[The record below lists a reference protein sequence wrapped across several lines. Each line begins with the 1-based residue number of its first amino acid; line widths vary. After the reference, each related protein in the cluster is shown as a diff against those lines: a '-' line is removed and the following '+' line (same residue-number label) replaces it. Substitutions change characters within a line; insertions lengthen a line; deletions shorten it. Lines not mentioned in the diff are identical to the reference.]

1 MKKLSDATLL
11 PQSGIRRMFDLAKNK
26 EDTISFVL
34 GEPDFDTPKN
44 VIKAAQKALEEGQT
58 HYTDNAGILPL
69 RQAIARETKKYDHVA
84 YNPENE
90 ILVCTGGMEALY
102 LSMATLLDPGDEV
115 LISDPCYANYYGQ
128 ISMNHGVP
136 VPVPVYEENGFNFTY
151 EALSE
156 AVTDKTKVILLNSP
170 CNPTGAVAGRKV
182 MEDIAKVALEH
193 DLYVVYDAVYKHL
206 LYEGEY
212 VNIAA
217 LDGMKNRTIY
227 IDSCSKT
234 YAMTGWRIGY
244 LAGPREIVSLMPKL
258 QENVPS
264 CVTTF
269 AQYGA
274 VEALNNGQA
283 SIKEMYDQYEERR
296 KVLLECIE
304 KIGKISCRPPKGA
317 FYAFINIKETGLG
330 STEFA
335 EQLLEKEGVVAAPG
349 SAFGEQG
356 EGYIRIS
363 YATSVETI
371 RKGMARIQKFVES
384 L

>member
-1 MKKLSDATLL
+1 M
-11 PQSGIRRMFDLAKNK
+11 
-26 EDTISFVL
+26 
-34 GEPDFDTPKN
+34 
-44 VIKAAQKALEEGQT
+44 
-58 HYTDNAGILPL
+58 
-69 RQAIARETKKYDHVA
+69 
-84 YNPENE
+84 
-90 ILVCTGGMEALY
+90 
-102 LSMATLLDPGDEV
+102 
-115 LISDPCYANYYGQ
+115 
-128 ISMNHGVP
+128 
-136 VPVPVYEENGFNFTY
+136 
-151 EALSE
+151 
-156 AVTDKTKVILLNSP
+156 
-170 CNPTGAVAGRKV
+170 
-182 MEDIAKVALEH
+182 
-193 DLYVVYDAVYKHL
+193 VYDAVYKHL

-212 VNIAA
+212 VNIAS

-274 VEALNNGQA
+274 VEAISSGQE
-283 SIKEMYDQYEERR
+283 SIKQMHDQYAERR

-304 KIGKISCRPPKGA
+304 NIEKISCRPPKGA
-317 FYAFINIKETGLG
+317 FYAFINIKKTGLG
-330 STEFA
+330 SEEFA
-335 EQLLEKEGVVAAPG
+335 ERLLNQEGVVVAPG

-371 RKGMARIQKFVES
+371 RKGMERIQKFVES